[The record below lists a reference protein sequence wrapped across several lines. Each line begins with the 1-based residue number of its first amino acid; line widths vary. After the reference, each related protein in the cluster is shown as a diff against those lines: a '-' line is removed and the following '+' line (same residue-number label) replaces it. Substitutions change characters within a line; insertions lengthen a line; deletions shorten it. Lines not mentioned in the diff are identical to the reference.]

1 MLKRAKIQLILNHPF
16 FATTALKMEYVE
28 DETVSTMSVSQ
39 RKIKYNP
46 EFIKSISRDECVAVL
61 AHEVLHY
68 NLLHHLRIKDK
79 NADNWNKACDYAI
92 NPILRNSGFKLPNGH
107 LYKPEFENKS
117 AEEIYKIIHKDDE
130 KENQQGDSGN
140 GDGDGNNESDS
151 NAPQNWGK
159 VESPENYDDLAEAE
173 AEAKQD
179 AIEAMNIGKQAGK
192 LPGNL
197 EEKLT
202 ELIEPQKNWRELLL
216 KFIAEIAKNDY
227 SWSKPNRR
235 YLPSGLYLPQLESI
249 ELGKVVFAI
258 DTSCSVD
265 TKLLSSFVAE
275 IKEAASLFNFPVTV
289 IHCDTAVRKV
299 EELDED
305 SEIVP
310 VGRGGTFFYPVF
322 DYVNDNLPDT
332 KALVYFTDGECWDK
346 LTEPEYEVLWV
357 IYNNKHYKSDFG
369 EIIHIN
375 S

>member
-1 MLKRAKIQLILNHPF
+1 
-16 FATTALKMEYVE
+16 MEYVE
-28 DETVSTMSVSQ
+28 DKSVGTASIGCK
-39 RKIKYNP
+39 RRIIKYNP
-46 EFIKSISRDECVAVL
+46 DFVKSQNTGKNTTLI

-68 NLLHHLRIKDK
+68 YFLHHIRGIGKDP
-79 NADNWNKACDYAI
+79 NDWNKACDYAV
-92 NPILRNSGFKLPNGH
+92 NAILRKAGFEMPEGH
-107 LYKPEFENKS
+107 LYDPKFEDMY

-140 GDGDGNNESDS
+140 GDGDDNNESDS

-159 VESPENYDDLAEAE
+159 VESPENSDDLAEAE

-179 AIEAMNIGKQAGK
+179 AIEAMNVGKQAGK

-305 SEIVP
+305 SEIIP
-310 VGRGGTFFYPVF
+310 VGRGGTSFYPVF

-357 IYNNKHYKSDFG
+357 IYNNPHYKSDFG